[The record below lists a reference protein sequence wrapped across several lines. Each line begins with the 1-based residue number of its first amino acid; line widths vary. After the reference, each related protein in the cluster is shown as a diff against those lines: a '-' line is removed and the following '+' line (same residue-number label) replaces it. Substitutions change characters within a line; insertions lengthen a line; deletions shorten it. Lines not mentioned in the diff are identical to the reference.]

1 LNTFNYLNEEGRMDA
16 AARNTEPPAM
26 LAEGT
31 GPPALTR
38 GEMRSW
44 YLRNLDILMGVFFPS
59 VAALGVMVD
68 CAVQPPAN
76 VRGPGL
82 GRVLAIVIV
91 LGIPV
96 AMVGSAHL
104 LLVLF
109 IARRRPWVARMEAA
123 ALLPGLALAFGGVE
137 WVRAY
142 PLGMLVLVVGGA
154 GYAAMLRL
162 NPRERLDGAVWIWLV
177 LPALLLLDGVRV
189 LPGVG

>member
-1 LNTFNYLNEEGRMDA
+1 MYFA
-16 AARNTEPPAM
+16 ATNTEPPAM

-31 GPPALTR
+31 APPPLTR
-38 GEMRSW
+38 GEMTSW
-44 YLRNLDILMGVFFPS
+44 YLRNLDILMGAFFPS
-59 VAALGVMVD
+59 LAALGVLVD
-68 CAVQPPAN
+68 CAVQPRATACE
-76 VRGPGL
+76 PGL
-82 GRVLAIVIV
+82 GRVLAIAIV

-123 ALLPGLALAFGGVE
+123 ALLPGLALAFGDVE

-142 PLGMLVLVVGGA
+142 PLGMMVLVVGGA

-162 NPRERLDGAVWIWLV
+162 DPRERLDGAVWIWLV

-189 LPGVG
+189 LAEVG